1 MIIAFRGTEAFNLLN
16 WCVSS
21 WRRTFKVAAQ
31 CSTVGKATVQRLTVA
46 PYILFAVTEGRRLT
60 AARFPGHIFYT
71 SHTCKHALTSLFPT
85 PGPHRRT
92 NLTINMTRHKRLGGV
107 HDGFYSALFHR
118 PAAGG
123 SSLFEDL
130 VGILREA
137 AGDAEVRQMCLPLST
152 LRRLPAFW
160 YRFLHCA
167 QWLRH
172 LMHAGQVQVD
182 RLFLAV
188 YAFAL

>member
-16 WCVSS
+16 WCAVPRGQTTEACTAEPIVDHSA
-21 WRRTFKVAAQ
+21 RRQQSQLATNAGAIANGHQ
-31 CSTVGKATVQRLTVA
+31 QEQPSTCITAMPAKPHFVRVWCRRSNDAGGSVLNVNPE
-46 PYILFAVTEGRRLT
+46 PY
-60 AARFPGHIFYT
+60 
-71 SHTCKHALTSLFPT
+71 
-85 PGPHRRT
+85 RRT

-137 AGDAEVRQMCLPLST
+137 AGDAEVGYMPLPPARHCR
-152 LRRLPAFW
+152 LRAF
-160 YRFLHCA
+160 
-167 QWLRH
+167 Q
-172 LMHAGQVQVD
+172 
-182 RLFLAV
+182 
-188 YAFAL
+188 

>member
-1 MIIAFRGTEAFNLLN
+1 
-16 WCVSS
+16 
-21 WRRTFKVAAQ
+21 
-31 CSTVGKATVQRLTVA
+31 
-46 PYILFAVTEGRRLT
+46 
-60 AARFPGHIFYT
+60 
-71 SHTCKHALTSLFPT
+71 
-85 PGPHRRT
+85 
-92 NLTINMTRHKRLGGV
+92 MTRHKRLGGV

-160 YRFLHCA
+160 YRSLHCVSVA
-167 QWLRH
+167 AALDACWPG
-172 LMHAGQVQVD
+172 AGRQAVSCGLCLCSVNMMLALSSR
-182 RLFLAV
+182 RLSAALTTLLPP
-188 YAFAL
+188 AFKSLLLKHPNTPCVHPSAPLHCRTARASGSSRCTLLGTAWVRLQQT